1 MYENKQSGS
10 GNVTWQQII
19 VRYHGNKVS
28 SNMKLSHACQRARQR
43 SNNIH

>member
-10 GNVTWQQII
+10 ESVPWQQVILH
-19 VRYHGNKVS
+19 YHRNKVS
-28 SNMKLSHACQRARQR
+28 SSIKLSHAYQRARQR